1 MDFDEYSTAYLLYA
15 PAKNPQGWNLDLAA
29 FGQALD
35 DAFPEVRYRQEDG
48 HSARLSFWVMTAE
61 GEEFDGFADNESRDT
76 IALSSTTVDEA
87 ASFILWL
94 RDAYLPAPDLIRF
107 TSELAYERDID
118 TDWRIPAGGDHERV
132 ADELKQHLQV
142 VVGG

>member
-48 HSARLSFWVMTAE
+48 HSARLPLWVMTAE
-61 GEEFDGFADNESRDT
+61 GEEFDRFADNESRDT

>member
-87 ASFILWL
+87 AQFSLWL

-107 TSELAYERDID
+107 TSELAYEGDID

>member
-1 MDFDEYSTAYLLYA
+1 MDFDEYNTAYLLYA
-15 PAKNPQGWNLDLAA
+15 PAKNPQGSNLDLAA

>member
-1 MDFDEYSTAYLLYA
+1 VDFDEYSTAYLLYT

>member
-132 ADELKQHLQV
+132 ADELKQRLQV